1 MNKKGDYCT
10 LSPEWI
16 INSTAQAEADMTL
29 LMVKDI
35 GRLDEGTKF
44 IDETAE
50 IWYIRAL
57 KKVTLVISDSFN
69 QELVKNILNF
79 QLFLFIFHRLTNYF
93 HPIFDK

>member
-57 KKVTLVISDSFN
+57 KKLLWLSVTVLTRNWS
-69 QELVKNILNF
+69 K
-79 QLFLFIFHRLTNYF
+79 IF
-93 HPIFDK
+93 